1 LTFTVYPAVW
11 SYFGKAAFGWN
22 ASWVGISL
30 AAYGVS
36 LALVQALL
44 VAPAIRRFGERRVVI
59 GGMWLEVATFSF
71 LGLVTSGFWALIL
84 TPITALGG
92 VAGPALQAIESR
104 SVPETQQGELQGI
117 LTSLNALAMIIGP
130 LVMTWIFGLFT
141 KDGAAVFLPGAPF
154 LLAGVLMV
162 AAVILFVA
170 RTRAPA
176 AP

>member
-1 LTFTVYPAVW
+1 
-11 SYFGKAAFGWN
+11 
-22 ASWVGISL
+22 
-30 AAYGVS
+30 
-36 LALVQALL
+36 
-44 VAPAIRRFGERRVVI
+44 
-59 GGMWLEVATFSF
+59 
-71 LGLVTSGFWALIL
+71 
-84 TPITALGG
+84 
-92 VAGPALQAIESR
+92 
-104 SVPETQQGELQGI
+104 
-117 LTSLNALAMIIGP
+117 MIIGP